1 MGRTCDH
8 LRLGFLLSGTQIWQ
22 RGRGDGGGGRVVEHG
37 GGGGVQGWCGLRDAA
52 AVAPSRRVVGGLT
65 QVVAAGPIIEVRV

>member
-1 MGRTCDH
+1 LAEGEGR
-8 LRLGFLLSGTQIWQ
+8 W
-22 RGRGDGGGGRVVEHG
+22 GRGRVVEHG

-65 QVVAAGPIIEVRV
+65 LVVAAGPLIEVRV